1 MADLKLV
8 EVKFKVHINEPG
20 GRLNRA
26 ILRDEMSMFAQHLL
40 TAYDETILDGEVD
53 GEQIHY
59 PMLPDENRIN

>member
-26 ILRDEMSMFAQHLL
+26 TLRDEMSLFAQHLL

-53 GEQIHY
+53 GEQIRY